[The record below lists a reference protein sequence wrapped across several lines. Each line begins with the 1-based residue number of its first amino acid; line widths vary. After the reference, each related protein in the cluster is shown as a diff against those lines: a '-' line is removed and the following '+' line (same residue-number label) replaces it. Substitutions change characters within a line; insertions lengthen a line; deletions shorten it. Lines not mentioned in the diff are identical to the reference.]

1 MTKIALLIGV
11 SEYGSDLS
19 PLPGAVREVEA
30 MQQVLQPSE
39 MSGFDEVKLLSN
51 PNPPVMREA
60 LETLFSGRTNT
71 DVVLLF
77 FSGHIVRD
85 DNAQLY
91 FATSITR
98 KSPKPELV
106 RLTAIPVSFVRD
118 LMSNSP
124 CQHQVVIL
132 DYCFSSVSDRE
143 MTENDDNTADIKTQL
158 SGERRSLLA
167 SFTSTENFFDPEG
180 FDHSVYTRYLVE
192 GIRTGAADLD
202 SDGWISVDEL
212 HEYASNKVQV
222 AAPGIKPEFYPVEG
236 GDKIQLLLVPT
247 DNPKLKYRKQVE
259 TWVNRGEISEA
270 GRYILNKLAE
280 TLQLSSVDCIAIE
293 TEVLKPYQEYQ
304 KKLQQY
310 KREFAKAIANNY
322 PLDTQEREKLRG
334 FQQSLGLRDEDVAP
348 IEEQVALKL
357 AKLSRSEDE
366 ADEVTPT
373 DRQWAVEPQDIPEPQ
388 YIPMP
393 VERLTNTTAASEN
406 DTNAQSSPIK
416 SESNSLAS
424 APSVVL
430 PDAQPRAT
438 VQSKNSTPVVNS
450 SSSLAGSQ
458 TSSGSVS
465 TFPNKFLLLAG
476 IGGVVATVALAIGI
490 SARKPTAPAPVAV
503 NSVNTATPTN
513 PKPDAT
519 PSPSPSPESKF
530 CSVFVNGNLR
540 SEPAPFRDNVV
551 ESLKEPLVVT
561 GKQTKGGWV
570 EVKLPSNKLG
580 WAHQDI
586 ISSKDKTEMDACLSR
601 KGIRI
606 RTIEDIPLPPPPP
619 ASSFPQRRI
628 NLIRY

>member
-30 MQQVLQPSE
+30 LQQVLQPSE

-98 KSPKPELV
+98 KSPRPELV

-280 TLQLSSVDCIAIE
+280 TLPLTSVDCIAIE

-357 AKLSRSEDE
+357 ARLSRSEDE
-366 ADEVTPT
+366 ADEGVQTNSPAKA
-373 DRQWAVEPQDIPEPQ
+373 QYIPEPQ

-393 VERLTNTTAASEN
+393 VEPLMNTTAASE
-406 DTNAQSSPIK
+406 DNANEQHIK
-416 SESNSLAS
+416 NQPNSL
-424 APSVVL
+424 PSTPSLVL
-430 PDAQPRAT
+430 PDSKPRAT
-438 VQSKNSTPVVNS
+438 LQSKTSTPAVNS

-458 TSSGSVS
+458 TSPRSVS

-476 IGGVVATVALAIGI
+476 IGGAVATVALAIGI
-490 SARKPTAPAPVAV
+490 STRKPTAPAPVAV
-503 NSVNTATPTN
+503 NSVNSVNIATPTN

-586 ISSKDKTEMDACLSR
+586 IASKDKTEMDACLSR

-606 RTIEDIPLPPPPP
+606 RTIEDIPLPPPP
-619 ASSFPQRRI
+619 ASSFPQRSAKE
-628 NLIRY
+628 

>member
-118 LMSNSP
+118 LMSKSP

-222 AAPGIKPEFYPVEG
+222 AAPAIKPEFYPVEG

-280 TLQLSSVDCIAIE
+280 TLPLTSVDCIAIE

-304 KKLQQY
+304 KKLQRY

-348 IEEQVALKL
+348 IEERVALKL
-357 AKLSRSEDE
+357 ANLSQSEDE
-366 ADEVTPT
+366 ADEGVQTNS
-373 DRQWAVEPQDIPEPQ
+373 AAKPQYIPEPQ
-388 YIPMP
+388 YIPMAVEP
-393 VERLTNTTAASEN
+393 VMNTTAASE
-406 DTNAQSSPIK
+406 DNANEQHIK
-416 SESNSLAS
+416 NQLNSL
-424 APSVVL
+424 PSTPSLVL
-430 PDAQPRAT
+430 PDSKPRAT
-438 VQSKNSTPVVNS
+438 LQSKNSTPAVNS

-458 TSSGSVS
+458 TSPRSVS

-476 IGGVVATVALAIGI
+476 IGGAVATVALAIGI
-490 SARKPTAPAPVAV
+490 STRKPTAPAPVAV